1 MLKMGT
7 MQMKKTK
14 MSYLGSSFSL
24 VFFNLI
30 LNPLSANKT
39 TKNNIRGR
47 NAIFKLK
54 KNGGKMTVRPCWG
67 EGVN

>member
-1 MLKMGT
+1 
-7 MQMKKTK
+7 MKKTK
-14 MSYLGSSFSL
+14 TMSYLGSSFSL

-47 NAIFKLK
+47 KAIFKFK
-54 KNGGKMTVRPCWG
+54 KTGGKMTVRPCWG
-67 EGVN
+67 EEVNQGFGKV

>member
-1 MLKMGT
+1 
-7 MQMKKTK
+7 MKKRKK

-39 TKNNIRGR
+39 TKNNVRGS
-47 NAIFKLK
+47 NAIFKI
-54 KNGGKMTVRPCWG
+54 KNLEVQ
-67 EGVN
+67 